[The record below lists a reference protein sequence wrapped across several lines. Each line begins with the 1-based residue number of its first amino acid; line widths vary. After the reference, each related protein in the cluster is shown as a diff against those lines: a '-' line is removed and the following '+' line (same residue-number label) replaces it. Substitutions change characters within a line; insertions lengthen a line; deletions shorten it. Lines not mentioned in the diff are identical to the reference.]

1 MTVSIDGAGVVT
13 SNSFVLAATGGGT
26 ITLVPT
32 STTGNYTLLLP
43 ASSGSLGGITNVTVA
58 TANGF
63 AGTSS
68 GGTLP
73 SLTLST
79 SVTGIIKGNGTSLQA
94 AVAGVDY
101 LTSVPNLTGPITSV
115 GTATTIVG
123 PIPAVSLSGTIS
135 GAGNTIDNV
144 VIGAST
150 PLTGSFTQA
159 NVSTKLLV
167 GGPTSSAYTYGSQLY
182 GAAGQGSSAFQWR
195 YSVDAGSP
203 SILFVKSRGTTPTD
217 MTAVANGD
225 AIGVVNF
232 GGTDG
237 TAVAVRAA
245 INGYV
250 DAAVNTGTSPTTIP
264 TALSF
269 TTGTTVG
276 TTRMTIGSNGIVNM
290 YNAVKV
296 LGNSSPPTGGTTGLG
311 LEITNATN
319 LGIYVGVGAPTL
331 SAAKGSFYMRTDGTT
346 TNNRMYI
353 NTDAGTTWT
362 AVITVA

>member
-13 SNSFVLAATGGGT
+13 SNSFTLASTSGGS
-26 ITLVPT
+26 ITLIPT

-43 ASSGSLGGITNVTVA
+43 ASSGSLGGITNVTVT

-63 AGTSS
+63 AGASS

-79 SVTGIIKGNGTSLQA
+79 SVTGIVKGNGTSLQA

-101 LTSVPNLTGPITSV
+101 LATAPNLTGPVTSV
-115 GTATTIVG
+115 GAATTIVG
-123 PIPAVSLSGTIS
+123 PIPAVTLSGTIS

-144 VIGAST
+144 VIGTST

-159 NVSTKLLV
+159 NVSSKILV
-167 GGPTSSAYTYGSQLY
+167 GGPTS
-182 GAAGQGSSAFQWR
+182 AAGAFGVQVYGDATTTAPSVVQR
-195 YSVDAGSP
+195 GYSDTTAGP
-203 SILFVKSRGTTPTD
+203 SLLFVKTRGTTATST
-217 MTAVANGD
+217 TAVQSGD
-225 AIGVVNF
+225 TLGSMAFYGS
-232 GGTDG
+232 DG
-237 TAVAVRAA
+237 TANQTRAA
-245 INGYV
+245 ITGSV
-250 DAAVNTGTSPTTIP
+250 DGAVSGGTVPTSLT
-264 TALSF
+264 F

-290 YNAVKV
+290 FNAVKV

-319 LGIYVGVGAPTL
+319 LGIYVGVGVPTL
-331 SAAKGSFYMRTDGTT
+331 SAAKGSLYMRTDGTT